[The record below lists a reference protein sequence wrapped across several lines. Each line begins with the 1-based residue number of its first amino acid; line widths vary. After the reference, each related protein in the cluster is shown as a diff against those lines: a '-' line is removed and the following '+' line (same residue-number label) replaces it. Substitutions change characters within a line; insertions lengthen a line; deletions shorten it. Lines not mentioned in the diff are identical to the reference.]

1 MIRPKEDRVNYGQQL
16 HAPAG
21 YHVLCAIATTY
32 GLDLET
38 LLTACIALGLNE
50 DTDSALRN
58 SPLNDLHSIHQL
70 SKKLVVFCEGGQM
83 VVPTKNSPLMGLLDK
98 QIVEVKLSSS
108 KKHNIYPA
116 FHPKVWIIAYK
127 NDEGKVLVRLI
138 VMSRNLT
145 TDRSWDVSVTM
156 EGYVGKSVQERM
168 SPLVEFVEFLN
179 TQIKDKD
186 EKPHISAIMRDLKR
200 LLPYVKMQVQ
210 EPFDDFELIPLT
222 KAKHGRFYEDMLW
235 SEKSRDKL
243 IISPFLSTV
252 PIAHWNSF
260 GGGTK
265 VLITR
270 TSELGKIVNCHD
282 KLDVYTL
289 KDTIVFGEQNLSTL
303 DSNDVRI
310 EDIHAKLYLWAQT
323 GKGTWVYI
331 GSMNASERGLNTN
344 CEFMAALHHS
354 GVGITTRTVLNDL
367 MGKDEKDN
375 PFEKV
380 DWERVVV
387 EEEEKDETDDLQQKI
402 KAICRLK
409 MQANVEKYN
418 ENYRII
424 LDVQQEIPEG
434 NITIRP
440 FLQNNN
446 EQGLQQRVVFEGLN
460 LIQLSELYVLTVKGE
475 ESQLSRIIKIPTS
488 YIPVEREDTVIENI
502 VDSPNKLALYIGLVL
517 AGDDNFRQ
525 GQMLGHLLKET
536 GHAKPANAFMPAL
549 YEQLL
554 KASVDHQEQI
564 EEIGYLIDHIGN
576 SDVVSEEMR
585 RTVDLFRSKKGGQR
599 C

>member
-16 HAPAG
+16 HAPKG
-21 YHVLCAIATTY
+21 YHVLGAIATTY

-58 SPLNDLHSIHQL
+58 SALNDLHSIHQL

-83 VVPTKNSPLMGLLDK
+83 VVPAKNSPLMGLLDK
-98 QIVEVKLSSS
+98 HIVEVKLSSS

-127 NDEGKVLVRLI
+127 NSEGNVLVRLV

-145 TDRSWDVSVTM
+145 SDRSWDVSVTM
-156 EGYVGKSVQERM
+156 EGFVGKSRQESM
-168 SPLVEFVEFLN
+168 TPLVDFVDYL
-179 TQIKDKD
+179 ISHIHDK
-186 EKPHISAIMRDLKR
+186 KSHVSAIMRDMKR
-200 LLPYVKMQVQ
+200 LLPYVKMQIQ
-210 EPFDDFELIPLT
+210 EPFDDFEFIPLT
-222 KAKHGRFYEDMLW
+222 KAKQGRFYDDMLW
-235 SEKSRDKL
+235 CEKSRDKL
-243 IISPFLSTV
+243 IISPFLSAG
-252 PIAHWNSF
+252 PIAHWNSL

-270 TSELGKIVNCHD
+270 ASELGKIAHCHD

-289 KDTIVFGEQNLSTL
+289 KDTIVYGEQSLSTGES
-303 DSNDVRI
+303 DDVRI
-310 EDIHAKLYLWAQT
+310 EDIHAKLYLWGQT
-323 GKGTWVYI
+323 GEGTWLYI

-344 CEFMAALHHS
+344 CEFLVALHHK
-354 GVGITTRTVLNDL
+354 GVSITTRTILNEL

-380 DWERVVV
+380 DWEYIDV
-387 EEEEKDETDDLQQKI
+387 EVEEKDERDNLQQMI
-402 KAICRLK
+402 KTICRLK
-409 MQANVEKYN
+409 MKAKAE
-418 ENYRII
+418 ECDGNYRII
-424 LDVQQEIPEG
+424 LESPKDFPEVDV
-434 NITIRP
+434 TIRP
-440 FLQNNN
+440 FLQKDS
-446 EQGLQQRVVFEGLN
+446 EQRLQLSTIFEGLS
-460 LIQLSELYVLTVKGE
+460 LIQLSELYVLTIKGVD
-475 ESQLSRIIKIPTS
+475 SQVSRLIKIPTTD
-488 YIPVEREDTVIENI
+488 IPEQREDKVIESI
-502 VDSPNKLALYIGLVL
+502 VDSPHKLALYIGLVL

-525 GQMLGHLLKET
+525 GQMLGQLLKET

-549 YEQLL
+549 YEKLL

-564 EEIGYLIDHIGN
+564 EEIGYLIDHIDN
-576 SDVVSEEMR
+576 SNVVSEEMR
-585 RTVDLFRSKKGGQR
+585 RTVDLFRSKKGGKR